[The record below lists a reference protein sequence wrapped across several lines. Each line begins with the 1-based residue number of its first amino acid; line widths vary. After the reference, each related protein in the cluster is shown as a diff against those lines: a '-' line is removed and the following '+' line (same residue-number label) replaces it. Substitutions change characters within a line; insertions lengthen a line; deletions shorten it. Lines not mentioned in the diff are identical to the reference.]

1 MFVRVLFSFK
11 IYIDSWVSAE
21 KNGATH
27 QQGLHSW
34 RLENKNKRW
43 ITIKYIS
50 VCHSRSIA
58 RCDFSISILRRE
70 KPKKKKKTKQ
80 KGIDYDNWPSA
91 YYNTESSFIPFF
103 VCLFFFTHLTWCVE
117 NSNKHLKER
126 NKRAHRNDRFIEMIS
141 RSSSL
146 YKHNTER
153 EREQIILEKKKCRR
167 MRSSI

>member
-103 VCLFFFTHLTWCVE
+103 VCLFFSLISPDVWKIQTNIWKREINGRIETTDL
-117 NSNKHLKER
+117 LKW
-126 NKRAHRNDRFIEMIS
+126 FPGLL
-141 RSSSL
+141 L
-146 YKHNTER
+146 YTNTTQR
-153 EREQIILEKKKCRR
+153 ERENK
-167 MRSSI
+167 